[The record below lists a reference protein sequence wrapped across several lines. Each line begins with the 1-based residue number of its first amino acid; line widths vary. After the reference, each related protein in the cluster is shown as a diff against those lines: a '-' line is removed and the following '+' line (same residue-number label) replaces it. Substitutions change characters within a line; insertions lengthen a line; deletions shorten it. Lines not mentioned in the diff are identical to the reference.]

1 MDPDTCPRKV
11 DQTIVAANN
20 PRGRPRKTRLQC
32 IKKDLAVKG
41 LDASLVQ
48 NKNACCRA
56 FHSKSRRGRDNGVVQ
71 PSDTGN
77 NAR

>member
-1 MDPDTCPRKV
+1 MHPW
-11 DQTIVAANN
+11 
-20 PRGRPRKTRLQC
+20 LQC

-48 NKNACCRA
+48 NRKAWCRA
-56 FHSKSRRGRDNGVVQ
+56 IDSKSRRGRDNGAVQ
-71 PSDTGN
+71 PSDAGN